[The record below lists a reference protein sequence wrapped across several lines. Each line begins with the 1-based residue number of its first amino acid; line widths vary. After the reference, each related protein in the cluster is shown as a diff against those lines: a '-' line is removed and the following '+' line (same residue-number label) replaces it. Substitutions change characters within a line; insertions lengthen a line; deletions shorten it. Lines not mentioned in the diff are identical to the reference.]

1 MVLFKTLES
10 KIRDDG
16 FLKVKDDDYGI
27 TYEKYNKEHDFIHMV
42 ELLYKDNKQNISI
55 RSYNLLNDNL
65 VPLTVNET
73 SLFINKSISL
83 TYSLLS
89 RLQLKLFEKRLQIF
103 RDVDKELLNRGYSK
117 ITISNDCLMYVSTSH
132 GSQKILLKYRK
143 DTKYIEIKSFD
154 SLSNNKP
161 LDIDI
166 YIMKL
171 LLYKANKVLNK

>member
-1 MVLFKTLES
+1 
-10 KIRDDG
+10 
-16 FLKVKDDDYGI
+16 
-27 TYEKYNKEHDFIHMV
+27 
-42 ELLYKDNKQNISI
+42 
-55 RSYNLLNDNL
+55 
-65 VPLTVNET
+65 
-73 SLFINKSISL
+73 
-83 TYSLLS
+83 
-89 RLQLKLFEKRLQIF
+89 
-103 RDVDKELLNRGYSK
+103 
-117 ITISNDCLMYVSTSH
+117 MYISTSH